1 MYSIDDYTLIAI
13 IISFTS
19 FVLNLGIIFGYNSI
33 FKQHKIV
40 MRDLLMRV
48 SYMEVVLHHYGL
60 VPLPWEIEGFKKY
73 ESSKKVQAPSG
84 HDNIIYLKRGD
95 HKK

>member
-1 MYSIDDYTLIAI
+1 MFSSDDYILIALVI
-13 IISFTS
+13 AFVSFA
-19 FVLNLGIIFGYNSI
+19 LNLVIIFGYNSI

-40 MRDLLMRV
+40 MRDLLIRV

-73 ESSKKVQAPSG
+73 ENSKKATEAPRV
-84 HDNIIYLKRGD
+84 DNIVYLKRGD